1 LGIAHLCHFVQA
13 EGNGLMENIGFERF
27 FIHLPFQKKD
37 FPATGIHQDL
47 LVVLAVVEMSV
58 LTYETVVQFI
68 EVLSQ
73 GFIRHLVFRFIIIKS
88 VVGIPQV
95 YVEQHFLSFLGREV
109 YGLEHSVVLHIT
121 DKHSDLKVR
130 SQQSPLSEVF
140 VPFPLIEALLHSF
153 LLVLLPP

>member
-1 LGIAHLCHFVQA
+1 MGIAHLCHFVQA
-13 EGNGLMENIGFERF
+13 ERNGLMENIGFERF
-27 FIHLPFQKKD
+27 FIHLPFQEED

-47 LVVLAVVEMSV
+47 LVVLAVVQMSV
-58 LTYETVVQFI
+58 QPHETVVQFI

-73 GFIRHLVFRFIIIKS
+73 GFIRHLAFRFIIIEG

-109 YGLEHSVVLHIT
+109 YGLEHAVVLHIT

-130 SQQSPLSEVF
+130 SQQSPLFEVF
-140 VPFPLIEALLHSF
+140 VP
-153 LLVLLPP
+153 